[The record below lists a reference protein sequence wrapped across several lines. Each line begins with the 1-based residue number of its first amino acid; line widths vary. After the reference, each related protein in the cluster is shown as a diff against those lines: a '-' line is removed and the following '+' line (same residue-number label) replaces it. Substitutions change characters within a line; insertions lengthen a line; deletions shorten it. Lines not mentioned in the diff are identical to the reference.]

1 MSAQPVR
8 GIITLLMNLIVI
20 VAVLLTATIVV
31 RFFGTL
37 AARNWGEL
45 LIGLGALVTFPWGIE
60 LIKTPYGGVFDANAG
75 LTVALLLLIEWGLS
89 ALRVRS

>member
-1 MSAQPVR
+1 MN
-8 GIITLLMNLIVI
+8 IIII

-37 AARNWGEL
+37 AARSWGDA
-45 LIGLGALVTFPWGIE
+45 LIGIGALLTFPWGIE

-75 LTVALLLLIEWGLS
+75 LTVALLLLVEWALS
-89 ALRVRS
+89 ALRVRT